1 MSEGGTNMKKNIEVK
16 WQELKNSYQP
26 SDFSFNTTDD
36 LAPMEGVIGQESAT
50 KALEFALKLE
60 SKGYNIYVSGEEGIG
75 LFDYIN
81 QVINKA
87 AKGKNLPDDICY
99 IYNFKVPTQ
108 PTVVFLQAGDG
119 GRFKED
125 MKEFIQFLIDEL
137 AIRLES
143 YEADKK
149 RQKLITELEEKKN
162 EILEELRVTA
172 KKMGLMVK
180 VTGEGIGFIPL
191 DDNQKPLTEAQY
203 ANLEKKQKGKIK
215 SALVKLQG
223 IAEEI
228 IETLKETEKV
238 YTDYLEDINQE
249 IVIREIGV
257 YLKHLRE
264 KYGIY
269 DKVGEYLDDMAQ
281 DILEHISLFTQD
293 EMTEEKGVKDLFPW
307 ISQKGVKDIVDKY
320 EVNLIVD
327 NSELTQAPI
336 VTSSNISYSNLIG
349 KLRIDS
355 DLTATHVDFDS
366 IVAGLFHQANG
377 GYLLLKAKELF
388 ESPGAWEA
396 VKRVVKTGNIYIENL
411 QSTNIATAINLMPEP
426 VPVNVKIIVVGPYSL
441 YHLIKE
447 YDSDFKELFKY
458 HVDFDTTLKS
468 NKEMVYTLA
477 RKIKYVC
484 DTERLL
490 PVSVDGILKLVE
502 YSNRSTGSQ
511 DKLSTDI
518 SPLLN
523 LIREA
528 SALADRI
535 ITKRDIEEV
544 LEIKELIKQKIE
556 RHVLENYEKH
566 IFMIDVKGKK
576 IGQINGL
583 AVYNV
588 DDYSFGQPIR
598 ITSTTYKGKAGVV
611 DIEKASGLS
620 GSIHTKGIEI
630 IEGFLGYK
638 FAQNMPLSLCCRI
651 CVEQNYGGIDGDSAS
666 SAELYAI
673 LSSLAEV
680 PIRQSLAVTGSI
692 NQYGQIQPIG
702 GVNEKIEGFYEACKE
717 KGLTGAQGVI
727 IPYQNKEDLVLCD
740 EVIEAVKNN
749 KFHIFQVEDFSQ
761 GIELLTGYSYQ
772 EIESKILKKLKNFS
786 RGDKIKQVKKEI
798 NKKQVNKKTNH

>member
-1 MSEGGTNMKKNIEVK
+1 MSEGGTNMKKNIEIK

-36 LAPMEGVIGQESAT
+36 LTPIEGVIGQESAT

-75 LFDYIN
+75 LFDYVN
-81 QVINKA
+81 QVIKESIKN
-87 AKGKNLPDDICY
+87 KNLPDDICY
-99 IYNFKVPTQ
+99 IYNFKMPTQ
-108 PTVVFLQAGDG
+108 PRVVFLQAGDG
-119 GRFKED
+119 VRFKED

-137 AIRLES
+137 SNKLDS

-149 RQKLITELEEKKN
+149 RQKLITELEDKKN
-162 EILEELRVTA
+162 EVVESLRVTA
-172 KKMGLMVK
+172 KQMGILVK
-180 VTGEGIGFIPL
+180 VTAEGIGFIPL
-191 DDNQKPLTEAQY
+191 NDKKKPITEDQYDNLD
-203 ANLEKKQKGKIK
+203 KQEKGKIK
-215 SALVKLQG
+215 GSIVKLQG

-228 IETLKETEKV
+228 VDALKQTEKV
-238 YTDYLEDINQE
+238 YADYLEDINQE
-249 IVIREIGV
+249 IVMREIGV

-269 DKVGEYLDDMAQ
+269 DKISEYLEDLAQ
-281 DILEHISLFTQD
+281 DIVEHIGLFAQ
-293 EMTEEKGVKDLFPW
+293 EESSEEKSAKELFPW
-307 ISQKGVKDIVDKY
+307 ILQKGAKDVVDKY
-320 EVNLIVD
+320 HVNLIVD
-327 NSELTQAPI
+327 NSQLEHAPI

-349 KLRIDS
+349 KLRIDAE
-355 DLTATHVDFDS
+355 LNTAHVDYSS
-366 IVAGLFHQANG
+366 IAAGLFHEANG
-377 GYLLLKAKELF
+377 GYLILRAKELF

-396 VKRVVKTGNIYIENL
+396 IKRVIKTDYIHLENL
-411 QSTNIATAINLMPEP
+411 QSTNIATTINLIPEP
-426 VPVNVKIIVVGPYSL
+426 VPVRVKVIIIGPYSL

-458 HVDFDTTLKS
+458 NVDFDMTLKS
-468 NKEMVYTLA
+468 NKETVYTLA
-477 RKIKYVC
+477 RKLKYVC
-484 DTERLL
+484 DTENLL
-490 PVSVDGILKLVE
+490 PVSVEGILKLVE
-502 YSNRSTGSQ
+502 YSSRTTGSQ
-511 DKLSTDI
+511 DKLSSDI

-528 SALADRI
+528 SSLAKKV
-535 ITKRDIEEV
+535 ITKKDIEDV
-544 LEIKELIKQKIE
+544 LQIKQLIKQKIE

-588 DDYSFGQPIR
+588 DEYAFGQPIR
-598 ITSTTYKGKAGVV
+598 ITSTTYKGKSGVV

-620 GSIHTKGIEI
+620 GNIHTKGIEI
-630 IEGFLGYK
+630 IEGLLGYK
-638 FAQNMPLSLCCRI
+638 FAQTMPLSLCCRI

-673 LSSLAEV
+673 LSSLAEI
-680 PIRQSLAVTGSI
+680 PIRQNLAVTGSI

-727 IPYQNKEDLVLCD
+727 IPYQNRGDLVLCD

-749 KFHIFQVEDFSQ
+749 KFHIYQVDDFSQ
-761 GIELLTGYSYQ
+761 GIELLTGYSYADV
-772 EIESKILKKLKNFS
+772 ENKIMKKLKNFS
-786 RGDKIKQVKKEI
+786 GSSKIKQIKKL
-798 NKKQVNKKTNH
+798 K